1 MPPSIARGLFREH
14 DTILLD
20 EPTASID
27 PLEEQAVYYE
37 RFMKIAARRT
47 AIIVRL
53 ASARL
58 ADRILVLDGG
68 RIVEDGSHEELLA
81 RRGLYHRMFTAQ
93 AAWYRR
99 S

>member
-1 MPPSIARGLFREH
+1 M
-14 DTILLD
+14 
-20 EPTASID
+20 
-27 PLEEQAVYYE
+27 YE
-37 RFMKIAARRT
+37 RFMTIAAGRT
-47 AIIVRL
+47 AIIVTHRL

-68 RIVEDGSHEELLA
+68 GIVEDGAHEQLLA
-81 RRGLYHRMFTAQ
+81 RRGLYHRMFTTQ